1 MYFFA
6 NSVLQRR
13 TEEAARTLE
22 ATKLQSSAGF
32 SEEFNVREDL
42 MGLAIGTHGANIH
55 QARKIEG
62 VLNVELIEVKNICIF
77 KKKKIPFW
85 KINKF

>member
-6 NSVLQRR
+6 NFVLQRR

-62 VLNVELIEVKNICIF
+62 VLNVELIEVKKIYKNFLQLFLIF
-77 KKKKIPFW
+77 PF
-85 KINKF
+85 

>member
-1 MYFFA
+1 
-6 NSVLQRR
+6 
-13 TEEAARTLE
+13 
-22 ATKLQSSAGF
+22 
-32 SEEFNVREDL
+32 

-77 KKKKIPFW
+77 FFSILE
-85 KINKF
+85 NK

>member
-62 VLNVELIEVKNICIF
+62 VLNVELIEVNF
-77 KKKKIPFW
+77 FYKI
-85 KINKF
+85 I